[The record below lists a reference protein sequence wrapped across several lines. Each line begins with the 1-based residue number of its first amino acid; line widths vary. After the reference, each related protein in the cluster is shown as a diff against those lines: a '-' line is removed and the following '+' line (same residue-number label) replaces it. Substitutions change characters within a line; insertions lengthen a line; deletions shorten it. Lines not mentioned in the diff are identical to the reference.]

1 MQVQDATSNAPLAV
15 AYVPVTLYKQFREH
29 GRAKI
34 WAKVTDQK
42 NKSYYCHISP
52 AKRTDSIIEIQRHIC
67 ISESTESSGII
78 QASTVEVIKEVQK
91 GAEVQVIC
99 NLKENVDELEQKQTL
114 GFVWFEGTDYQ
125 KLKAIRDVLDGM
137 LFSEECTI
145 GMNSDRICL
154 DIEIVCTTPSNSPI
168 IVCDAT
174 RITIIDQRQSKKD
187 ADMKQLTSAM
197 SKMSVKQIR
206 DMKGGWGLSGLEKAY
221 DALLEVVSYPLLYR
235 DMISTLNIEC
245 PKGVLLY
252 GPPGVGKTYLVA
264 TIAKACNADMIVIQ
278 GPEVFGPYI
287 GESEE
292 KLRAK
297 FREATQIGKEKEAPV
312 ILFIDEIDAMCPN
325 RQHSQSHESRVVAQ
339 LLTLMDGME
348 NRGRAIVIGATN
360 RPNVLDPALRRPG
373 RFDREI
379 FIDAPDVVSRQHILQ
394 SQTKGINIDN
404 VEDVISEL
412 ATMTNGYVAADLM
425 ALCRE
430 AINHAIEKWM
440 KQQSEYTHEDELLN
454 DEAKLTLEDFAAAM
468 AKVGPSIQRGFET
481 MVEKKTWDDI
491 GGLEP
496 VKQKLKQATEWP
508 MLYGETFKRLGL
520 KPPRGVLL
528 FGPPGCSKTTLVKVI
543 ASVSGATFLSIN
555 GAQIYSPFVGDSEK
569 IIRTTFQKAR
579 SAAPSI
585 IFLDE
590 IEAIVGKR
598 NLGGGG
604 SGSDSVQ
611 ERVLSTLLNE
621 MDGVEAAASVLII
634 GATNRPDMLDA
645 ALMRPGRF
653 DKIIY
658 VPPPDFVSRQQIMKV
673 HTKNIPLAEDV
684 DLEEIADQTNL
695 YTGADLQN
703 LCREAAIIA
712 LRQDKSATN
721 VSQANFEAALKVA
734 KPSLTFKTLKEYE
747 ALQKV

>member
-1 MQVQDATSNAPLAV
+1 MQVRDASSNAPLAV
-15 AYVPVTLYKQFREH
+15 AYVPVTLYKKLRDH
-29 GRAKI
+29 RNPKI
-34 WAKVTDQK
+34 WAKVTDQ
-42 NKSYYCHISP
+42 NSKSYYCHILP
-52 AKRTDSIIEIQRHIC
+52 AKQADNNIEIQRHIC
-67 ISESTESSGII
+67 ISKHDENCGVL
-78 QASTVEVIKEVQK
+78 QAGTVEAIKDIQK
-91 GAEVQVIC
+91 GVELQVIC
-99 NLKENVDELEQKQTL
+99 LLKENTDDLEQKQKL
-114 GFVWFEGTDYQ
+114 GFIWSEGTEYQ
-125 KLKAIRDVLDGM
+125 KLKAVRDVLDGI
-137 LFSEECTI
+137 LLSEACTI
-145 GMNSDRICL
+145 GINSNKICL
-154 DIEIVCTTPSNSPI
+154 EIEIVSATPSNTPI
-168 IVCDAT
+168 TVCDAT
-174 RITIIDQRQSKKD
+174 RITIVDQSQSAKD
-187 ADMKQLTSAM
+187 ADMKQLTGAM
-197 SKMSVKQIR
+197 SKMSIRQIR
-206 DMKGGWGLSGLEKAY
+206 NKKDNWGLSGLEKAY

-235 DMISTLNIEC
+235 DMISVLNIEC

-252 GPPGVGKTYLVA
+252 GPPGVGKTHLVA
-264 TIAKACNADMIVIQ
+264 TIAKACDAEMIVIQ

-292 KLRAK
+292 KVRAK
-297 FREATQIGKEKEAPV
+297 FREATRVGQEKEVPV
-312 ILFIDEIDAMCPN
+312 ILFIDEIDALCPN

-348 NRGRAIVIGATN
+348 NRGRTVVIGATN

-379 FIDAPDVVSRQHILQ
+379 FIDAPDEISRRHILQ
-394 SQTKGINIDN
+394 SQTKGINIDHA
-404 VEDVISEL
+404 EDVISQL

-440 KQQSEYTHEDELLN
+440 RQQSESMYEDVSVG
-454 DEAKLTLEDFAAAM
+454 DKAKLTLEDFAAAM
-468 AKVGPSIQRGFET
+468 AKIGPSIQRGFET

-508 MLYGETFKRLGL
+508 MLYGDTFKRLGL

-543 ASVSGATFLSIN
+543 ASVSGATFLSVN

-579 SAAPSI
+579 SAAPSV

-621 MDGVEAAASVLII
+621 MDGVESASSVLII

-673 HTKNIPLAEDV
+673 HTKNIPLADDV
-684 DLEEIADQTNL
+684 DIEEIADQTNL

-703 LCREAAIIA
+703 LCREAAIIG
-712 LRQDKSATN
+712 LRQDKSASS
-721 VSQANFEAALKVA
+721 VSQANFEAALKVV
-734 KPSLTFKTLKEYE
+734 KPSLTFKILKEYE